1 MALLPVNMQNFA
13 FLKNILDVFPLMI
26 DSMVVP
32 ANNRLVVYW
41 TCSVCVVI
49 FLSIFVCGFDFSGCV
64 FYRVDII
71 GFNCG
76 FLFD

>member
-1 MALLPVNMQNFA
+1 MQNFA

-49 FLSIFVCGFDFSGCV
+49 FFWLYLFVDLTFWGVFSIGSILSVSIAV
-64 FYRVDII
+64 FYLIN
-71 GFNCG
+71 GG
-76 FLFD
+76 AQ